1 MAKQSKSALLSGF
14 TEEEIETANTML
26 EFHQQFVEFKT
37 HPQIQSWVGL
47 KRRSKRLP
55 RQSLGCFHFS
65 LSSSPAFTHGGVE
78 VGPTPSPTCKTEA
91 PTVAVKAG
99 TLSPVTPLS
108 FSLGSESDDKP
119 KNALKFKIVKR
130 KREDWLE
137 ITEGLTQNR
146 DFLKREIGNAMRCY
160 DGLKAFNL
168 ELKARKHEFC
178 HGHMKENP
186 YLEDGERF
194 KLAKGFVQ
202 VQPTANSLINAQN
215 QDHQQQI
222 HSVVKQKLFIVNQ
235 RVQRSEIDEKL
246 QHPTRQMHSS
256 LPTSTGFGCVVNN
269 NEDPSSLPDL
279 NVSIEDTVGVG
290 SSGPSDLTVANRI
303 SYKAM
308 AAQARQRRIQIC
320 RVKKLHCH

>member
-78 VGPTPSPTCKTEA
+78 VGPTSSPKCKTEA

-108 FSLGSESDDKP
+108 FSLSSESDDKP

-130 KREDWLE
+130 VCLNFS
-137 ITEGLTQNR
+137 LTFAYWVLLCLSL
-146 DFLKREIGNAMRCY
+146 FL
-160 DGLKAFNL
+160 F
-168 ELKARKHEFC
+168 
-178 HGHMKENP
+178 
-186 YLEDGERF
+186 
-194 KLAKGFVQ
+194 
-202 VQPTANSLINAQN
+202 
-215 QDHQQQI
+215 
-222 HSVVKQKLFIVNQ
+222 LF
-235 RVQRSEIDEKL
+235 L
-246 QHPTRQMHSS
+246 
-256 LPTSTGFGCVVNN
+256 
-269 NEDPSSLPDL
+269 
-279 NVSIEDTVGVG
+279 VSI
-290 SSGPSDLTVANRI
+290 
-303 SYKAM
+303 AM
-308 AAQARQRRIQIC
+308 KFIFEGFFLIYSLSFIC
-320 RVKKLHCH
+320 SVY